1 MQHKVQEV
9 VVLDRHAL
17 TKKLRN
23 LLSEIAL
30 RVAGRNKDDATEAL
44 SIVPPHCHFIPAALL
59 SFQLNILDIYLKA

>member
-1 MQHKVQEV
+1 VQHKVQEV
-9 VVLDRHAL
+9 VVLDRPAL

-44 SIVPPHCHFIPAALL
+44 SIVPPHSHFIPAALL
-59 SFQLNILDIYLKA
+59 SFR